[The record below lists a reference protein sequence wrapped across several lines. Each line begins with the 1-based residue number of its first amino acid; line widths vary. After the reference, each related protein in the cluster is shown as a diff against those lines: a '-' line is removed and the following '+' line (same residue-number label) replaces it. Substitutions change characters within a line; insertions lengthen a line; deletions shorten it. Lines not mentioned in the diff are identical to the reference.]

1 MPSFYKICQVQ
12 GVASRNRYGQATLS
26 RARTVRCDIVE
37 LSYEQVATRLR
48 ADSTASR
55 GTAKEPRRML
65 RFLFP
70 FEEKVGRT
78 DVIDFEG
85 DKFEVLYARPRYN
98 AFGQPHHI
106 EIEAVSWLE

>member
-1 MPSFYKICQVQ
+1 M
-12 GVASRNRYGQATLS
+12 
-26 RARTVRCDIVE
+26 
-37 LSYEQVATRLR
+37 
-48 ADSTASR
+48 
-55 GTAKEPRRML
+55 
-65 RFLFP
+65 FP